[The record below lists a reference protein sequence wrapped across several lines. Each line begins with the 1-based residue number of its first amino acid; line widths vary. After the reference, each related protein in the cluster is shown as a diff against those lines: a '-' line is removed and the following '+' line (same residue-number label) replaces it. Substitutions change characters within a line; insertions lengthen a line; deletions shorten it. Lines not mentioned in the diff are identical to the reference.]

1 MQQTVPDGAT
11 TFGEFLTAVA
21 PEPPGLLF
29 FGGEYQV
36 AAALRTAATEAG
48 VTAPLMGGDGIND
61 AEYITGAGPAA
72 EGTYASGV
80 GVPLLTLPGATEFR
94 AAYEAAG
101 YTAAPTDYGP
111 YAYDAT
117 NIVIAALRSPLAGKQ
132 KLPTGIRQQVVRGVQ
147 ATDTTGVTGPIAFD
161 RYGDTT
167 NPRFTLYR
175 VEGTP
180 LAWTQDSP

>member
-1 MQQTVPDGAT
+1 MRVGSACPCSR
-11 TFGEFLTAVA
+11 F
-21 PEPPGLLF
+21 PEP
-29 FGGEYQV
+29 
-36 AAALRTAATEAG
+36 
-48 VTAPLMGGDGIND
+48 
-61 AEYITGAGPAA
+61 
-72 EGTYASGV
+72 
-80 GVPLLTLPGATEFR
+80 TEFR

-117 NIVIAALRSPLAGKQ
+117 NIVIAALRTPLAGKQ
-132 KLPTGIRQQVVRGVQ
+132 KLPTGIRKQVVRGVQ

-175 VEGTP
+175 VQGTP